1 MPSKKALQVL
11 NEMISKEKGLL
22 KKLLVLDEKIGEL
35 DYPSEELKLIH
46 PHINNLI
53 DFSVKMNQN
62 LQFTEALL
70 GTNKPKREKL
80 MTERHDL
87 IKSFIEIRK
96 VYDEAYY
103 KLSYADKTIQIDG
116 FGDMNAILLIPIQRG
131 VHYKLLITE
140 FLKASGDDI
149 DVKVKDSCNEILATL
164 SEFLDK
170 STKDRYEKARNGLM
184 VAIKQSELRVIPP
197 FLTEAKSRGL
207 GN

>member
-103 KLSYADKTIQIDG
+103 KLSYADKTIPIDG

-131 VHYKLLITE
+131 VH
-140 FLKASGDDI
+140 
-149 DVKVKDSCNEILATL
+149 
-164 SEFLDK
+164 
-170 STKDRYEKARNGLM
+170 
-184 VAIKQSELRVIPP
+184 
-197 FLTEAKSRGL
+197 
-207 GN
+207 